1 MRPAFHIANAF
12 FGNAKMR
19 EEPALFHIYSEWK
32 CNSRQL
38 HFRGMQFGGRMKKGA
53 LSVAA
58 TKGRLDGLRALRD
71 VLTAQIE
78 DQATPPAAVAALAGR
93 LTTVLDQIEAL
104 EREQPQKSRVDEL
117 ANRRKTRRAGATG
130 AADAPGDRV
139 DRRAGGRRAR

>member
-1 MRPAFHIANAF
+1 
-12 FGNAKMR
+12 
-19 EEPALFHIYSEWK
+19 
-32 CNSRQL
+32 
-38 HFRGMQFGGRMKKGA
+38 MQCGGGVKKGA

-71 VLTAQIE
+71 VLTSQIE

-117 ANRRKTRRAGATG
+117 ANRRKTRRAGAPG
-130 AADAPGDRV
+130 ASDAPGDRV